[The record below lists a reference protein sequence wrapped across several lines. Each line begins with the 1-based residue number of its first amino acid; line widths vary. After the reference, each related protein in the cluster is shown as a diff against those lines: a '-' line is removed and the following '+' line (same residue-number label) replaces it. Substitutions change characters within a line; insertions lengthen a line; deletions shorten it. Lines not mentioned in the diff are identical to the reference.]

1 MKRRDFVK
9 SLGVA
14 GALAP
19 IPPSLFELLRTSA
32 PALSRAQQIGDLIKP
47 DDPLLVG
54 PAHRTAWGRNGAV
67 AAADMQG
74 SLAGM
79 RILAKGGNA
88 IDAIVATAAAL
99 NVVEPYMSGMGG
111 FGGYMMIYLAKQKK
125 VVCLDHMGLSPRAV
139 SMKNMTE
146 RDFDEGYKSPI
157 VPGSIGGWAEALKTY
172 GTMSLGDVFEPAIDL
187 AENGFVI
194 TEYDA
199 MSFAGSAKKL
209 AQFPTSARIFLPNGQ
224 PPKEGQVLVQKELA
238 ASFRTIAKDGVDTFY
253 RGEMAQKIVKFLQ
266 ANGGL
271 LTLEDF
277 AAWKPRW
284 RDPISTTF
292 QGHTLYGPQPGS
304 CAMTMFQVLNVMD
317 GLDLKSLSPYSTE
330 FAHLWIEAMKLAFVD
345 DNKYNTGKGVDIPVA
360 RLISKAYAQ
369 QQRDRIRRDRI
380 TTHML
385 PVLGT
390 EGTTSFSAADKWG
403 NIVAFTQSLVSGF
416 GCGVVAADTGIF
428 LNNGHRYG
436 FVLEEGHVNSLA
448 GRQHPKGVM
457 SPTIVVKDDKGLF
470 GIGASGGYTI
480 PQTVGQVLAKVL
492 AFGMDVQHAI
502 ASPRVMINRGAGRV
516 PLVGESQTYT
526 DPNYPEKTLGGLRAL
541 GHTFSDPGN
550 AGAVQGVGVHP
561 ETGALCAGSDP
572 RRDGHPIAF

>member
-19 IPPSLFELLRTSA
+19 LA
-32 PALSRAQQIGDLIKP
+32 PGLASAQQIGDLIRP
-47 DDPLLVG
+47 DDPLLSG
-54 PAHRTAWGRNGAV
+54 PAHRTVWGRNGAV
-67 AAADMQG
+67 AAADLQA

-79 RILAKGGNA
+79 KILAKGGNA

-99 NVVEPYMSGMGG
+99 NVVEPYMSGMAG
-111 FGGYMMIYLAKQKK
+111 FGGYMMIYLAKEQK
-125 VVCLDHMGLSPRAV
+125 VVCLDHMGLSPKAV
-139 SMKNMTE
+139 SSKNMTE

-157 VPGSIGGWAEALKTY
+157 VPGSIGGWAEAVARH

-209 AQFPTSARIFLPNGQ
+209 AQFPTTARIFMPNGQ
-224 PPKEGQVLVQKELA
+224 PLKEGDVLVQKDLA
-238 ASFRTIAKDGVDTFY
+238 ASFRTIAKQGPDTFY
-253 RGEMAQKIVKFLQ
+253 KGEMAQKIVTFLQ
-266 ANGGL
+266 TSGGL
-271 LTLEDF
+271 LTKEDF

-284 RDPISTTF
+284 REPISITF
-292 QGHTLYGPQPGS
+292 QGSTLYGPQPGS
-304 CAMTMFQVLNVMD
+304 CAMTMFQVLNVLE
-317 GLDLKSLSPYSTE
+317 GLSLKGMSPYSPE
-330 FAHLWIEAMKLAFVD
+330 FAHHWIEAMKLAFVD
-345 DNKYNTGKGVDIPVA
+345 DHAFNTGKDVDIPVA
-360 RLISKAYAQ
+360 RLISKAYAAE
-369 QQRDRIRRDRI
+369 QRSRIRRDQVTSRL
-380 TTHML
+380 L

-390 EGTTSFSAADKWG
+390 EGTTSLAAADRWG
-403 NIVAFTQSLVSGF
+403 NIVALTQSLVSGF
-416 GCGVVAADTGIF
+416 GCGVVAADTGLL

-436 FVLEEGHVNSLA
+436 FVLEEGHINALA

-457 SPTIVVKDDKGLF
+457 SPTIVVKDGKGLF

-492 AFGMDVQHAI
+492 AFDMDVQHAI
-502 ASPRVMINRGAGRV
+502 ASPRIMINRPGGRV

-526 DPNYPEKTLGGLRAL
+526 DPNYPERTLASLRTLGHKFAE
-541 GHTFSDPGN
+541 PGN
-550 AGAVQGVGVHP
+550 AGAVQGVGVNP
-561 ETGALCAGSDP
+561 TNGALCAGSDP
-572 RRDGHPIAF
+572 RRDGHPVAF

>member
-1 MKRRDFVK
+1 
-9 SLGVA
+9 
-14 GALAP
+14 
-19 IPPSLFELLRTSA
+19 
-32 PALSRAQQIGDLIKP
+32 
-47 DDPLLVG
+47 
-54 PAHRTAWGRNGAV
+54 
-67 AAADMQG
+67 
-74 SLAGM
+74 
-79 RILAKGGNA
+79 
-88 IDAIVATAAAL
+88 
-99 NVVEPYMSGMGG
+99 
-111 FGGYMMIYLAKQKK
+111 
-125 VVCLDHMGLSPRAV
+125 
-139 SMKNMTE
+139 
-146 RDFDEGYKSPI
+146 
-157 VPGSIGGWAEALKTY
+157 
-172 GTMSLGDVFEPAIDL
+172 
-187 AENGFVI
+187 
-194 TEYDA
+194 
-199 MSFAGSAKKL
+199 
-209 AQFPTSARIFLPNGQ
+209 
-224 PPKEGQVLVQKELA
+224 
-238 ASFRTIAKDGVDTFY
+238 
-253 RGEMAQKIVKFLQ
+253 MAQKIVKFLQ

-284 RDPISTTF
+284 REPISTTF

-330 FAHLWIEAMKLAFVD
+330 FAHFWIEAMKLAFVD
-345 DNKYNTGKGVDIPVA
+345 DNKYNTGKDVDVPVA

-436 FVLEEGHVNSLA
+436 FVLEEGHVNALA

-516 PLVGESQTYT
+516 PVVGESQTYT
-526 DPNYPEKTLGGLRAL
+526 DPNYPEKTLAGLRAL
-541 GHTFSDPGN
+541 GHKFSDPGN

>member
-19 IPPSLFELLRTSA
+19 VTS
-32 PALSRAQQIGDLIKP
+32 ALSRAQQIGDLIKP
-47 DDPLLVG
+47 DDPLLLG

-157 VPGSIGGWAEALKTY
+157 VPGSIGGWAEALETY

-187 AENGFVI
+187 AGNGFVV

-199 MSFAGSAKKL
+199 LSFAGSAKKL

-224 PPKEGQVLVQKELA
+224 PPKEGQVVVQKELA

-253 RGEMAQKIVKFLQ
+253 RGEIAQKIVKFLQ

-284 RDPISTTF
+284 REPISTTF

-317 GLDLKSLSPYSTE
+317 GLDLKSLSPYSAE

-345 DNKYNTGKGVDIPVA
+345 DNKYNTGKDVDVPVA

-436 FVLEEGHVNSLA
+436 FVLEEGHVNALA

-492 AFGMDVQHAI
+492 AFDMDVQHAI

-516 PLVGESQTYT
+516 PVVGESQTYT

-541 GHTFSDPGN
+541 GHKFSDPGN

>member
-19 IPPSLFELLRTSA
+19 LA
-32 PALSRAQQIGDLIKP
+32 YALSRAQQVGDLIKP

-79 RILAKGGNA
+79 RILAEGGNA

-157 VPGSIGGWAEALKTY
+157 VPGSIGGWAEALQTY

-209 AQFPTSARIFLPNGQ
+209 AQFPTSARVFLPNGQ
-224 PPKEGQVLVQKELA
+224 LPKEGQVLVQKELA

-330 FAHLWIEAMKLAFVD
+330 FAHLWIEAMKLAFMD
-345 DNKYNTGKGVDIPVA
+345 DNKYNTGKDVDVPVA

-380 TTHML
+380 TTHVL

-457 SPTIVVKDDKGLF
+457 SPTIVIKDDKGLF

-516 PLVGESQTYT
+516 PVLGESQTYT

-541 GHTFSDPGN
+541 GHKFSDPGN